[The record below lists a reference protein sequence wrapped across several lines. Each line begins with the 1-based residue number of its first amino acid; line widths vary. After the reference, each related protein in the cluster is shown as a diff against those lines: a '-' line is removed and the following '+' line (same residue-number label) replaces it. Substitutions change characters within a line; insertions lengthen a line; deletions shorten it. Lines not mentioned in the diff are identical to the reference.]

1 MLTELRIHNFAII
14 DHLELRFDTGLITFT
29 GETGAGKS
37 IIIDAIEA
45 LLGGRIDAT
54 WVRAEADRAVV
65 EGDFSIPLAVRDA
78 VHEILLREELL
89 DEAESH
95 EAGPFD
101 AQPLTLTREIRL
113 HGRSLARVNGRT
125 ANISLLRELGE
136 YLVDVHGQSEHLSL
150 LRVREHLRLLDGYAG
165 VDAPLSAYRTT
176 YNTLRKVQHDLH
188 TLREAERDAVRR
200 AEFLTYQIEE
210 IDSARLKPGEE
221 EDLKQERTRLANAE
235 SLATLAQQSLFLL
248 DEGDPE
254 TQPIT
259 DQLGLVV
266 QSLSQLGR
274 TDPSQAGL
282 GERVT
287 DLFETLTDLARDLRD
302 YLETIEFNPRRLEQ
316 VEERLDLLH
325 NLKRKYGP
333 TLSAVLE
340 FAAKAKA
347 QLDDITH
354 AEERQAELEKQQA
367 MLLLEL
373 GQRGQTLSA
382 ARRKAATQMGRAI
395 ENELNDLRMSGAR
408 FEVDFQLSP
417 DPLGVPLEDG
427 SRVAFGPQGLETVQ
441 FLIAPN
447 PGEGLK
453 PLAKIASGGET
464 SRLMLALKN
473 VLAKADH
480 TPTLIFDEIDQ
491 GIGGRVGTVVG
502 QKLWQ
507 LGQQHQ
513 VLCITHLPQL
523 AAFGQQHYRVQKAVL
538 DGRTSTVVEPLDG
551 SKRLTELAQMMGDVS
566 DGTLQSAQEIL
577 LGARNMM
584 KD

>member
-1 MLTELRIHNFAII
+1 MLTELRITNFAII
-14 DHLELRFDTGLITFT
+14 DHLELHFDTGLITFT

-37 IIIDAIEA
+37 IIIDALEA

-54 WVRAEADRAVV
+54 WVRTEADRALV
-65 EGDFSIPLAVRDA
+65 EGDFRIPPAVREP
-78 VHEILLREELL
+78 VHDILTREELL
-89 DEAESH
+89 DDPEL
-95 EAGPFD
+95 
-101 AQPLTLTREIRL
+101 LTLTREIRSQ
-113 HGRSLARVNGRT
+113 GRSLARVNGRI
-125 ANISLLRELGE
+125 ANVSLLRELGE

-165 VDAPLSAYRTT
+165 VDEPGGRSPLASYRTI
-176 YNTLRKVQHDLH
+176 YHALRKVQNDLH
-188 TLREAERDAVRR
+188 VLREAERDAARR
-200 AEFLTYQIEE
+200 ADLLTYQVDEIE
-210 IDSARLKPGEE
+210 SARLKPDE
-221 EDLKQERTRLANAE
+221 EDELKQERTRLANAE

-254 TQPIT
+254 NQAIT
-259 DQLGLVV
+259 DQLGQAV
-266 QSLSQLGR
+266 QSLHQLGR

-282 GERVT
+282 GERISGI
-287 DLFETLTDLARDLRD
+287 FESLTDLARDLRD
-302 YLETIEFNPRRLEQ
+302 YLESIEFNPRRLEQ
-316 VEERLDLLH
+316 VEERLDLIH
-325 NLKRKYGP
+325 TLKRKYGG
-333 TLSAVLE
+333 TISAVLE
-340 FAAKAKA
+340 FAAKAKS

-354 AEERQAELEKQQA
+354 AEERLAELE
-367 MLLLEL
+367 LEQSKFL
-373 GQRGQTLSA
+373 GELAQRGQTLST
-382 ARRKAATQMGRAI
+382 ARRKAATHMGRAI
-395 ENELNDLRMSGAR
+395 ETELNDLRMSGAR
-408 FEVDFQLSP
+408 FEVDFQLSH
-417 DPLGVPLEDG
+417 DPEGVLLDDG
-427 SRVAFGPQGLETVQ
+427 SKVAYGPHGLETVQ

-523 AAFGQQHYRVQKAVL
+523 AAFGKQHYRVQKMVN
-538 DGRTSTVVEPLDG
+538 DGRTSTIVEPLEG
-551 SKRLTELAQMMGDVS
+551 NKRLTELALMLGDVS
-566 DGTLQSAQEIL
+566 EGTLRSAQEIL
-577 LGARNMM
+577 QGAKQMM
-584 KD
+584 KQ